1 MTNLTDKI
9 TGSESSRSFV
19 IDAPI
24 PVIAPSP
31 PRWRRFAIG
40 GSCLALALGAAL
52 AGFSSIYYRLTHLTV
67 GSAIVNGRM
76 VRVQAPI
83 DGVLQDFYGRSGV
96 PVQAGQVL
104 ATLEPL
110 PQANDD
116 SQQLAGLQKA
126 VDVTALDLE
135 LAEQMLVLLTEQEGE
150 LQRQDEQ
157 LQATTVAIAG
167 DELRRYQ
174 ALLDEAMTRETSTR
188 AEYERYQMLFQEGAV
203 SEQQRDQFNA
213 EWQAAQALVE
223 SARAELS
230 TARTTLGATQNRVPV
245 QSSVD
250 DVQERQQT
258 LQQRIQSQVTRVEQ
272 LRVELAA
279 NEAERDRFQ
288 SLYGDEAMVQVIA
301 PFTGVIYTTGHEAG
315 EQVSRPATLLT
326 VVDCRDLWVETLVR
340 LDQANRID
348 ADMPVRVTLAGGAQT
363 LTGEVAVVEAM
374 SMGALT
380 EARTDALLPSVPPNL
395 VGEPIA
401 RVRVN
406 IPPMEHQSQAHQL
419 CGLGQSA
426 ELTFGMQ
433 GW

>member
-1 MTNLTDKI
+1 
-9 TGSESSRSFV
+9 V
-19 IDAPI
+19 
-24 PVIAPSP
+24 
-31 PRWRRFAIG
+31 
-40 GSCLALALGAAL
+40 LALGAAL
-52 AGFSSIYYRLTHLTV
+52 AGVSSIYYRLTHLTIS
-67 GSAIVNGRM
+67 SAIINGRV

-116 SQQLAGLQKA
+116 SQQLTELQKA

-135 LAEQMLVLLTEQEGE
+135 LAEQMLALLTEQKGE

-157 LQATTVAIAG
+157 LQVTTVAIAG

-174 ALLDEAMTRETSTR
+174 ALLDAATTRAASAR

-203 SEQQRDQFNA
+203 SAQQRDQFNTD
-213 EWQAAQALVE
+213 WQAAQAAVE
-223 SARAELS
+223 AARAELS
-230 TARTTLGATQNRVPV
+230 TARTTLSATQNRIPV

-250 DVQERQQT
+250 DVQERQQS
-258 LQQRIQSQVTRVEQ
+258 LHQRIQTQVTRIEQ
-272 LRVELAA
+272 LKLELAA
-279 NEAERDRFQ
+279 QQAERDRFEA
-288 SLYGDEAMVQVIA
+288 LYGGEATVQVTA
-301 PFTGVIYTTGHEAG
+301 PFSGVIHTTEHEAG
-315 EQVSRPATLLT
+315 EQVSRPGTLLT
-326 VVDCRDLWVETLVR
+326 LLDCRDLWVETLVG
-340 LDQANRID
+340 LEQANRID
-348 ADMPVRVTLAGGAQT
+348 VDQPVRIRLAGTSQT
-363 LTGEVAVVEAM
+363 LRGDVAMVEAM

-380 EARTDALLPSVPPNL
+380 DARTDALLPSVPSNL
-395 VGEPIA
+395 VGEPLA

-406 IPPMEHQSQAHQL
+406 IPPMENQSQAQQL

-426 ELTFGMQ
+426 ELTFSMQ